1 MSPALY
7 RRLSFVAF
15 YFKTISKNCDAF
27 FSIRCSIRYGYELDG
42 FGKCVIIEV
51 NADVFYINTSAEQ
64 NGERIMLKKNKRNVR
79 KGFTLVEIMLVLFII
94 MSIAGMALLA
104 VGQMRTAARER
115 IAQSTVNDLTGK
127 LDLYQEL
134 NGTYPSVDEGIEA
147 LWTCPPSIDP
157 SVYKQVYK
165 KPVGDDPWGNPYQY
179 QIEGDTVVVFSC
191 GPDGQ
196 LGTDD
201 DIRSN

>member
-1 MSPALY
+1 
-7 RRLSFVAF
+7 
-15 YFKTISKNCDAF
+15 
-27 FSIRCSIRYGYELDG
+27 
-42 FGKCVIIEV
+42 
-51 NADVFYINTSAEQ
+51 
-64 NGERIMLKKNKRNVR
+64 MLKKNKRNVR